1 MKRILVFSDTH
12 GSIDAARSII
22 AETENVYCIFHL
34 GDNCRDAEALRKACG
49 KRVVSIRGNCDYD
62 PSVPLKEIVNIDGAR
77 ILLVHGHQYHVNS
90 SLLHLSLAAQEAN
103 ATAVCY
109 GHTHRSLIEYE
120 NGIMILN
127 PGSPTRPRGCAAS
140 YAILEVEDG
149 YVRGHII
156 SADKLP
162 E

>member
-12 GSIDAARSII
+12 GSLDAAERII
-22 AETENVYCIFHL
+22 AETENIHCIFHL
-34 GDNCRDAEALRKACG
+34 GDNCRDAEALQKACR

-90 SLLHLSLAAQEAN
+90 SLLHLSLSAQEADVSV
-103 ATAVCY
+103 VCY

-120 NGIMILN
+120 NGVMILN
-127 PGSPTRPRGCAAS
+127 PGSPSRPRGCAAS
-140 YAILEVEDG
+140 YALLEIESG
-149 YVRGHII
+149 SVRGHIL

-162 E
+162 K